1 MAVALARNAHELR
14 QHLQGNVLEGAGG
27 AMEELG
33 GASRCP
39 KADGAN
45 GRVPSCQRAH
55 AAGKLLGS
63 VVGQER
69 PKHTLGSL
77 GEAAGA
83 HLSKIE
89 LFRTKRVGDVEA
101 PSGARPARIACLLV
115 TNSPRERVLW

>member
-27 AMEELG
+27 AMEELEEPV
-33 GASRCP
+33 GAQRR
-39 KADGAN
+39 DGAN
-45 GRVPSCQRAH
+45 GRGVPLGAVGRAH

-77 GEAAGA
+77 GEAADA
-83 HLSKIE
+83 HLGKIE

-101 PSGARPARIACLLV
+101 SVRR
-115 TNSPRERVLW
+115 